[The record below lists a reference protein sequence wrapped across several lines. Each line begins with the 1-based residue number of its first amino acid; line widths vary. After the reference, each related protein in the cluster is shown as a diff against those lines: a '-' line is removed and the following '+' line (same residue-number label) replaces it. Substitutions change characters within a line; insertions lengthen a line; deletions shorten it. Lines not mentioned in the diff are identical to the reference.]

1 MANYQAVF
9 AVGDSLTTFLQNS
22 YNDDPSTAGFP
33 WTCTFKLF
41 SSPDMTAEDQTN
53 DGVVSLFLHRM
64 TTDENFRQVTRLP
77 SEPNETPILFL
88 DLHYL
93 ITYWGTSAEA
103 EHTILTWTMQQ
114 LQSNSILDSSILNL
128 STANAGWD
136 TTEAIQLMPAD
147 LSLDDILRIWEAF
160 GPKYR
165 LSISYLARVVRI
177 DRPIPPPGQP
187 VVATR
192 FTLENALT

>member
-9 AVGDSLTTFLQNS
+9 AVGDSLATFLQKS
-22 YNDDPSTAGFP
+22 YDPASVGFP
-33 WTCTFKLF
+33 CTFKLF
-41 SSPDMTAEDQTN
+41 SSPDMTAEEHTN
-53 DGVVSLFLHRM
+53 DAVVSVFLHRI
-64 TTDENFRQVTRLP
+64 TTDDHFRAATRLP
-77 SEPNETPILFL
+77 DTPGEQPVLFL

-114 LQSNSILDSSILNL
+114 LASHAILDSSILSL
-128 STANAGWD
+128 STVNAGWD
-136 TTEAIQLMPAD
+136 PTESIQLTPAD
-147 LSLDDILRIWEAF
+147 LSLEDILRIWDGF

-165 LSISYLARVVRI
+165 LSLSYLARVVRV
-177 DRPIPPPGQP
+177 DRSVTPGVP

-192 FTLENALT
+192 FTYANGPG